1 MNGIKEVIPLFI
13 TLFICT
19 IDGYSMMN
27 YRLPAKYAYACFAA
41 VAVFCFAVNAYIA
54 VHFGSPFFHE
64 VMVFTI
70 GLPYFLMIMLITA
83 DGVSKTVFNFWLWIN
98 IYEIISDFSMM
109 LNDCTFDSDIF
120 LTVFRAVL
128 LCGYFVLY
136 NKFLKKKHK
145 AVMEKSAIN
154 WWIFLFIPMWF
165 TVLICVVKYYFG
177 VFHGLGK
184 NYVVLMTIH
193 VLMIL
198 VYVLMFYA
206 FKTAHDSA
214 QKKLLAQNMREQLA
228 LQKKQYEFYLQGRER
243 ERIFRHDVRHRNT
256 VLMGYLENGDVEGA
270 KNFIRRERA
279 QTEAAGENIFCKNAL
294 VNAVLVQYCTEAR
307 KRGLRF
313 LHKIQMPEKILCDE
327 AEFCVMLSNLF
338 ENSVEAAK
346 SYIKIDIRHMNCQ
359 LLLNIENDYEG
370 TLQKA
375 DGKFFRTT
383 KADGS
388 GLGLKSVDTILKNNH
403 GFFEIDDK
411 NGVFKVFA
419 ALKN

>member
-1 MNGIKEVIPLFI
+1 M
-13 TLFICT
+13 
-19 IDGYSMMN
+19 
-27 YRLPAKYAYACFAA
+27 
-41 VAVFCFAVNAYIA
+41 
-54 VHFGSPFFHE
+54 
-64 VMVFTI
+64 FTI

-206 FKTAHDSA
+206 FKTAHDPA
-214 QKKLLAQNMREQLA
+214 QKKLLAQNMREHG
-228 LQKKQYEFYLQGRER
+228 K
-243 ERIFRHDVRHRNT
+243 
-256 VLMGYLENGDVEGA
+256 
-270 KNFIRRERA
+270 RR
-279 QTEAAGENIFCKNAL
+279 T
-294 VNAVLVQYCTEAR
+294 AR
-307 KRGLRF
+307 GW
-313 LHKIQMPEKILCDE
+313 
-327 AEFCVMLSNLF
+327 
-338 ENSVEAAK
+338 
-346 SYIKIDIRHMNCQ
+346 
-359 LLLNIENDYEG
+359 G
-370 TLQKA
+370 
-375 DGKFFRTT
+375 
-383 KADGS
+383 
-388 GLGLKSVDTILKNNH
+388 
-403 GFFEIDDK
+403 
-411 NGVFKVFA
+411 
-419 ALKN
+419 